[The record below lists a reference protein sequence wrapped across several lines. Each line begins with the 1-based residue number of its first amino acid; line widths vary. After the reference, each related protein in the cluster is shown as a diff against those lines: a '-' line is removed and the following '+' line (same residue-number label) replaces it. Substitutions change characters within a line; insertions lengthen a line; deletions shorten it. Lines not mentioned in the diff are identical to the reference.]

1 MVTRFRGDRGE
12 LIPKG
17 RVAARRAIA
26 SAAIS
31 SASCQPLLHRESVE
45 NLIFL
50 ISERF
55 GQAADWAPQLRN
67 QKFAD
72 SPLEEAVKSEPVSEW
87 GGIPC

>member
-1 MVTRFRGDRGE
+1 MPGGDPTRAQLKMSTRSTG
-12 LIPKG
+12 
-17 RVAARRAIA
+17 
-26 SAAIS
+26 
-31 SASCQPLLHRESVE
+31 ESVE

-72 SPLEEAVKSEPVSEW
+72 SPLEGTGFEL
-87 GGIPC
+87 